1 MKRFRDLFISDNFI
15 LALVLLNTIVLTAI
29 YCPGTPR
36 WLYLIDD
43 ILTVMFIVEMLLKIG
58 KLGLKNYWASSWNKV
73 DCVITILSIPS
84 LITIFL
90 ATSGALQGFS
100 LITIFRTLR
109 IIRIFKSLRVL
120 KFIPGINNIFRGI
133 KRAAQASYF
142 VVFCFVIFLF
152 MASMISCGLF
162 GKISPELFG
171 NPLKAAY
178 TTFQLFSIEGWYDIP
193 NTIAESMESDFW
205 GMLVKVYFVMFLFLG
220 GMLGMSFVNSIIVD
234 AMAEDNNDQVL
245 EELKEVKRLLAEIQE
260 KQDKSDTAQ

>member
-1 MKRFRDLFISDNFI
+1 MKRFRDLFISDRFI
-15 LALVLLNTIVLTAI
+15 LTLVLLNTIVLTAI
-29 YCPGTPR
+29 YCPGAPR

-43 ILTVMFIVEMLLKIG
+43 ILTALFIVEMVLKIG
-58 KLGLKNYWASSWNKV
+58 KLGLKKYWASGWNKV

-205 GMLVKVYFVMFLFLG
+205 GMLVKVYFVLFLFIG

-260 KQDKSDTAQ
+260 KQDKSNNAQ

>member
-152 MASMISCGLF
+152 MSSMISCGLF